1 MEMTNLDSFL
11 HWGEE
16 PEAEFPELQYS
27 TPEHDNDFNWDEFLD
42 QYLEPFH
49 PVAVNSTLE
58 GPERSLHFPGVSC
71 IQDLPVGQAI
81 EELPELSPSPKTDNE
96 DIYTIGESLARL
108 QERVTLLEN
117 R

>member
-1 MEMTNLDSFL
+1 MEMTNLESFL

-27 TPEHDNDFNWDEFLD
+27 ILEHDNNFNWDEFLD
-42 QYLEPFH
+42 HYLEPFP
-49 PVAVNSTLE
+49 PVAVNTTLV
-58 GPERSLHFPGVSC
+58 GPERSLHIPGVSC
-71 IQDLPVGQAI
+71 IQEYPVGQAI
-81 EELPELSPSPKTDNE
+81 EELPELSPSPKTDDG
-96 DIYTIGESLARL
+96 DIHTIGESLAKL